1 MKGSVMPTARQRRP
15 RLTDEQTARRVL
27 DAALAMLADGGINVG
42 LDNLRFEDVIR
53 AADVSRTSA
62 YRRWPTRDAF
72 VEDVLVELARDSDLL
87 EVGSSIAARVSAAAT
102 ALGPAT
108 ATEAGRRD
116 LLVEL
121 LRISLQAE
129 VEAMAA
135 SAQFRTNLALRGAFL
150 GVRSPELR
158 TEVVTAL
165 TAGEHRAT
173 ARAAALLSR
182 VVALCGHRLA
192 PPLTGP
198 EGFEV
203 VGRSVAAASIGFV
216 LTALA
221 EPAIVTGTH
230 LMAAYGSTRSGEWS
244 VPTLAL
250 AGTVMVHVEPDP
262 DAVALPPDELASA
275 VTTLVDTVWAAD
287 V

>member
-87 EVGSSIAARVSAAAT
+87 EVGSSIAARVSAA
-102 ALGPAT
+102 AT